1 MFAMAIFVSFLS
13 NEAIGTQKPAAEKRP
28 NTYFFAVERGTKAEE
43 NLIGT

>member
-1 MFAMAIFVSFLS
+1 MAIFVSFLS

-28 NTYFFAVERGTKAEE
+28 NTYFLLWRGTKAEE

>member
-28 NTYFFAVERGTKAEE
+28 NTYFLLWREGQKQRKI
-43 NLIGT
+43 L